1 MKLVESTE
9 GIDMVLDKPTACA
22 KFDLPAD
29 REGDVAVISNR
40 NTCVGAGEADH
51 DLSALKGFR
60 LRTHGGVSE
69 ARVPFVI
76 SESLSDIYMRK
87 AKAGAL
93 KSHHIF
99 EFALNGAA
107 AH

>member
-1 MKLVESTE
+1 L
-9 GIDMVLDKPTACA
+9 VLDKHAACA

-29 REGDVAVISNR
+29 REGDVAVITKR
-40 NTCVGAGEADH
+40 NTCVGAARADH

-76 SESLSDIYMRK
+76 SESLAENYLKK